1 MKIVKKWM
9 EKTTKSGTY
18 NIDGLHAL
26 GRTLKIWMK
35 EKYDLDEMPPGEE
48 WDNLYWNEAKKF
60 NMDQRNKLMGLTG
73 KKWRRRIIG
82 EAARNKERKELERQ
96 QAADRAAD
104 EPHHARA
111 EALKNLPA

>member
-9 EKTTKSGTY
+9 EKTTKSGNY
-18 NIDGLHAL
+18 NRAALQGL
-26 GRTLKIWMK
+26 GKTLKTWMR
-35 EKYDLDEMPPGEE
+35 EKYDLDMPPGEE

-60 NMDQRNKLMGLTG
+60 NKDQRNKLMGLTG